1 MINKNYLSLLTND
14 FCKCPTFNH
23 NELIQNGNTINFEE
37 INCFAQKVIEGS
49 EIGAWCFN
57 CKTNDLYFNFSWLK
71 NLGFTLDEQHMFS
84 YEKLRDMFHPDD
96 LIISDNLLNQHL
108 QNKTNKYE
116 CFVRIKNKVNQY
128 VGFLIRGKVLIFNK
142 DNEPLW
148 MFGTQVDITEYWKE
162 KEAKECI
169 LNKMHL
175 LNNNLP
181 GFVYQYQLNKDG
193 TDSFPYISE
202 NVIDIYGINPTKVK
216 NSSKEFNKLVYP
228 DDLNDLLDSIL
239 HSAKNLTIWSHR
251 YRIIHPTKGIRW
263 LEGRSSPIKMND
275 SIIWHGYIYD
285 DTELQESKENLLLTS
300 KVMSN
305 SQEGIIIVDS
315 LGKIVNVNPSICKTS
330 GYDKNELLGKHIS
343 VFCPEDIKVDFHQ
356 EIWKQ
361 VTLNGSWQ
369 GEIVSKR
376 KNGDLYSTLLSVD
389 AVYDEKNIKIKN
401 YIIIYTDITKIKD
414 QEKELTRLANYDFLT
429 NLPNRRLLLDRLDMS
444 LKHAKEYGQTLAICF
459 LDLDDFKPIND
470 NYGHESGD
478 ALLCLLSQELLDTVR
493 SRDTVARLGGDEFVI
508 VINEVQDDSYLNNM
522 IERILHVCSK
532 EYKVLGNNVKV
543 SASIG
548 VVVYPTVNGDS
559 DELLRF
565 ADQAMYKAKQQGRK
579 RYVFF
584 DIAHED
590 ASTAHY
596 IKLENIRNGFINQ
609 QLKVWYQP
617 KIDVRSQSISG
628 FESLIR
634 WEKDEGVFETADN
647 FIHILNG
654 DPLEH
659 EIGHFVLNKVLEE
672 QQKWLELGQNISVS
686 VNISPDHLLNHN
698 FKDELIKLLEKYKTS
713 SNLLTI
719 EILETSKLSNF
730 DIVIQK
736 LNDCLNLGVNFSL
749 DDFGTGY
756 SSLGYLRQ
764 LPIQEIKIDK
774 SFIKN
779 ILTNKSDQMIVQ
791 GIIDL
796 SHALN
801 LKVVAEGVESKEL
814 FCALCSMGIDTIQGF
829 WIAPPMPQHLVIP
842 WIESWIL
849 NKNICLKA

>member
-1 MINKNYLSLLTND
+1 MMNKNYLSLLTND
-14 FCKCPTFNH
+14 FCQCPSIDSDS
-23 NELIQNGNTINFEE
+23 LIKNGSIVDFES

-49 EIGAWCFN
+49 NIGAWGFN
-57 CKTNDLYFNFSWLK
+57 CQRNELYFNASLI
-71 NLGFTLDEQHMFS
+71 NALGFKNDSDNFTYQ
-84 YEKLRDMFHPDD
+84 KLRELIHQDD
-96 LIISDNLLNQHL
+96 LTISDQLFENHLNGLSEQ
-108 QNKTNKYE
+108 YE
-116 CFVRIKNKVNQY
+116 CFLRIKNKLNQFIG
-128 VGFLIRGKVLIFNK
+128 VLVRGKILIFDKHNK
-142 DNEPLW
+142 PLW

-162 KEAKECI
+162 KEEKLCI
-169 LNKMHL
+169 LNKMTL
-175 LNNNLP
+175 LHNNLP
-181 GFVYQYQLNKDG
+181 GFVFQYQLNKDG
-193 TDSFPYISE
+193 TDSFPYMSE
-202 NVIDIYGINPTKVK
+202 NVREIYGIEPNNVQH
-216 NSSKEFNKLVYP
+216 NSEDFNKLVYP
-228 DDLNDLLDSIL
+228 DDLNGLLLSIL
-239 HSAKNLTIWSHR
+239 ESARNLTLWNYC
-251 YRIIHPTKGIRW
+251 YRIIHPQKGIRW
-263 LEGRSSPIKMND
+263 LEGSSTPIKRAD
-275 SIIWHGYIYD
+275 GSIIWHGYIYD
-285 DTELQESKENLLLTS
+285 DTELHESKENLLLTS

-305 SQEGIIIVDS
+305 SQEGIIIVNAD
-315 LGKIVNVNPSICKTS
+315 GKIVNVNPAICKSS
-330 GYDKNELLGKHIS
+330 GYSKEELIQQNIS
-343 VFCPEDIKVDFHQ
+343 IFCCDEHRSLFNC
-356 EIWKQ
+356 EIWSDAIKH
-361 VTLNGSWQ
+361 GSWQ
-369 GEIVSKR
+369 GEILSKK
-376 KNGDLYSTLLSVD
+376 KNGELYSTILSID
-389 AVYDEKNIKIKN
+389 AVYDEITKKIKN
-401 YIIIYTDITKIKD
+401 YVVIYTDITRIKD

-444 LKHAKEYGQTLAICF
+444 LKHAKETNQKLAICF

-470 NYGHESGD
+470 IYGHEAGD
-478 ALLCLLSQELLDTVR
+478 SLLCSLSQELLDTVR

-508 VINEVQDDSYLNNM
+508 VINEVQDDYYLNNM

-532 EYKVLGNNVKV
+532 EYEVLGHNVNV

-596 IKLENIRNGFINQ
+596 IKLENIRNGFMNN

-617 KIDVRSQSISG
+617 KIDVKTQEIIG

-634 WEKDEGVFETADN
+634 WEKDEGIFETADN

-659 EIGHFVLNKVLEE
+659 EIGYFVLNKVLEE

-686 VNISPDHLLNHN
+686 VNISPDHLLIHN
-698 FKDELIKLLEKYKTS
+698 FKIELEKLLEKYKTS

-779 ILTNKSDQMIVQ
+779 ILTNKSDYMIVQ

-814 FCALCSMGIDTIQGF
+814 FCTLCTMGIDTIQGF
-829 WIAPPMPQHLVIP
+829 WISPPMPQHLVLP
-842 WIESWIL
+842 WIESWKI
-849 NKNICLKA
+849 NKNICLKP